1 MISEKRKQFTIFR
14 LNVLQ
19 CRWKS
24 YIYIYIISF
33 LENSSTFMTDLQ
45 TTTERMQL
53 ENNTFMWIIFGT
65 VFGTSVLL
73 IVFLLMFIYYRKS
86 KTFSNLSYN
95 IA

>member
-1 MISEKRKQFTIFR
+1 MISEKRKQFTIYR

-19 CRWKS
+19 CRLKS
-24 YIYIYIISF
+24 YKYIISF

-73 IVFLLMFIYYRKS
+73 IVCLLMFIYYRKS

>member
-1 MISEKRKQFTIFR
+1 MISEKRKQFTIYR

-19 CRWKS
+19 CRLKS
-24 YIYIYIISF
+24 YKYIISF
-33 LENSSTFMTDLQ
+33 LENSSTFMTDLR

-73 IVFLLMFIYYRKS
+73 IVCLLMFIYYGKS